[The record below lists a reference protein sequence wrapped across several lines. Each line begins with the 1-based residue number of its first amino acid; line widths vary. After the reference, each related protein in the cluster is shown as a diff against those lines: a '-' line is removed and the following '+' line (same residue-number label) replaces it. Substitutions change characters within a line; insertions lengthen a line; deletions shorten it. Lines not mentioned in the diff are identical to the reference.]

1 MSSRRGQKN
10 APPDLAAKLR
20 LLPDAPG
27 VYLHKD
33 KNGKVLYVGKATR
46 LSQRVGSYFQEGGER
61 DAKTEQLVRRVVDV
75 DYITTATPAEALVL
89 EDQLIKEY
97 RPRYNIRLKDDKR
110 YPYLRIGL
118 DEPFPRVEVVRRIA
132 ADGAR
137 YFGPYT
143 NTGAMRETLKHAL
156 RVFQVRTCHLDLPEQ
171 TVERACLDWQIGR
184 CSAPCVAYDTE
195 AGYGRKV
202 RSLVRFLDGESQ
214 GLLDE
219 LRAEMAAHA
228 EARAYEE
235 AARVR
240 DRLAVLEETL
250 GTVSR
255 IHGLDRDLDACAVVR
270 DGDTGCGV
278 VLRIRGGRILTS
290 HHFLLSDRL
299 ESDTPRFL
307 AQLFREYYPRA
318 GDIAPEVL
326 VSHDLPDRDDW
337 TARLD
342 ELRGRRVKIVRPR
355 RGPRTEAVRMALD
368 NAAWKLNERRLAE
381 ATRARKVSPG
391 RARELQ
397 DALDLHQVPA
407 TLECFD
413 ISTFQG
419 RETVA
424 SVVHFKQG
432 APLKSRYRRFCI
444 RTVEGTD
451 DFAAMREVVERH
463 FRRLLDAEIAPAD
476 LVIVDGGP
484 GQLSAAREALTAL
497 GLHGIELVGLAKR
510 EEIIHRER
518 GRPPV
523 KLPRTSPALQ
533 LLQRARDEAH
543 RFAITY
549 HRLLRGKASRESV
562 LDRIPGIGRVK
573 KLALLHHFDSV
584 DAIRAADAETLS
596 EVRGLHKGDVERIIH
611 FFATDGGGEP

>member
-10 APPDLAAKLR
+10 APSDLAAKLR

-46 LSQRVGSYFQEGGER
+46 LNQRVGSYFQKSADR
-61 DAKTEQLVRRVVDV
+61 DAKTEQLVRRVADV

-110 YPYLRIGL
+110 YPYLRITL
-118 DEPFPRVEVVRRIA
+118 QEPFPRVEVVRRIA
-132 ADGAR
+132 DDGAR

-143 NTGAMRETLKHAL
+143 NVGAMRETLKHAL

-184 CSAPCVAYDTE
+184 CSAPCVAYDTQ

-202 RSLVRFLDGESQ
+202 KALVRFLEGETQ

-219 LRAEMAAHA
+219 MRAEMGALSA
-228 EARAYEE
+228 ERAYEE

-240 DRLAVLEETL
+240 DRMAMLEETL
-250 GTVSR
+250 GGVSR
-255 IHGLDRDLDACAVVR
+255 IHGLSRDLDACGVVR

-278 VLRIRGGRILTS
+278 VLRIRGGRVLTS
-290 HHFLLSDRL
+290 HHFLLEDRL

-318 GDIAPEVL
+318 GDLPPDVL
-326 VSHDLPDRDDW
+326 ISHDLPDREAW
-337 TARLD
+337 IARLTD
-342 ELRGRRVKIVRPR
+342 LRGRRVRIGRPR

-368 NAAWKLNERRLAE
+368 NAAWKLNERRLA
-381 ATRARKVSPG
+381 AAVRVRRVSPG
-391 RARELQ
+391 RALELQ
-397 DALDLHQVPA
+397 DALDLHKVPE

-424 SVVHFKQG
+424 SVVHFRDGK
-432 APLKSRYRRFCI
+432 PLKSRYRRFRV

-451 DFAAMREVVERH
+451 DFASMKEVVGRH
-463 FRRLLDAEIAPAD
+463 FKRLVESGTPPAD
-476 LVIVDGGP
+476 LVVIDGGP
-484 GQLSAAREALTAL
+484 GQLSSARAALTEL
-497 GLHGIELVGLAKR
+497 GLHEIELVGLAKR

-518 GRPPV
+518 ELPPV

-549 HRLLRGKASRESV
+549 HRLLRGRSSTESV

-584 DAIRAADAETLS
+584 EAVRAADTEALS
-596 EVRGLHKGDVERIIH
+596 EVRGLHKGDVERILH
-611 FFATDGGGEP
+611 FFAVEGRDAT